1 MAPERYT
8 PTQTARH
15 AGISPNTVRLWSRE
29 YREFLSEHANPAPGV
44 DRAYT
49 PGDVAMMQA
58 IAQLRANNI
67 STADV
72 KERLR
77 SQPPQAPDTLQ
88 DNTTAANE
96 APAAPPVSNALA
108 PASDAV
114 QTFLAHAGT
123 KLDDVASKV
132 DGMDRRIERIESQ
145 RMLVL
150 VALAGVGVGAI
161 LVSLVVWLLSV
172 MVR

>member
-29 YREFLSEHANPAPGV
+29 YREFLSEHANPPTGV
-44 DRAYT
+44 DRSYT
-49 PGDVAMMQA
+49 ATDVATMQA

-88 DNTTAANE
+88 DTTTAANE
-96 APAAPPVSNALA
+96 ASAAPPVSNALA

-161 LVSLVVWLLSV
+161 LVSLVVWLLSF

>member
-1 MAPERYT
+1 MPPERYT

-15 AGISPNTVRLWSRE
+15 AGISPNTVRLWSKE

-44 DRAYT
+44 DRSYT
-49 PGDVAMMQA
+49 PGDVAVMQE

-77 SQPPQAPDTLQ
+77 QQPPQAPDTLQ

-108 PASDAV
+108 PASDAM
-114 QTFLAHAGT
+114 TAFLAHAGT

-145 RMLVL
+145 RMLIW
-150 VALAGVGVGAI
+150 VALAGVAVGVLLMAVAVWI
-161 LVSLVVWLLSV
+161 LSL
-172 MVR
+172 MR